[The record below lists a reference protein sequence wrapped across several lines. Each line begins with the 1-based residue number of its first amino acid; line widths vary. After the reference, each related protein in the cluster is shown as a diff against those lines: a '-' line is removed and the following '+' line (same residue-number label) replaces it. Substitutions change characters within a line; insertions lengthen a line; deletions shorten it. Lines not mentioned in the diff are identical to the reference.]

1 MSAFEVINDG
11 MDGIS
16 DDLESAVQQLKIEA
30 ATLRGA
36 LDEIRNLI
44 FRSNST
50 EAKIIDMPNPLRKV
64 N

>member
-1 MSAFEVINDG
+1 L
-11 MDGIS
+11 
-16 DDLESAVQQLKIEA
+16 DLQ
-30 ATLRGA
+30 RR
-36 LDEIRNLI
+36 DETRNLI